1 MVTVAEVADPEDLSH
16 LHEIARRVAR
26 LPAAERLRYVRAD
39 RWIGYT
45 RASHALAELEE
56 LFAWPERQRM
66 PNLLLIGATNN
77 GKSMIIEKFR
87 RSHPVVSHA
96 DREEFPVLVVQMPS
110 DPQVARFYTALLTA
124 LGAPLRPG
132 MKLPVL
138 EQLALRLLRETG
150 ARILVIDELHN
161 VLAGRGEAR
170 REFLN
175 LLRFLGNE
183 LKIPLVGVGTR
194 EAYLAIRSDDQL
206 ENRFAPFVLP
216 RWQADEEACS
226 LLASFAAS
234 FPLRRPSPIATADM
248 AEYLLARTEGTIGE
262 LASLLTETAI
272 VAIESGEETINQ
284 RTLLMAAYAGPT
296 ERRRMFE
303 RELL

>member
-16 LHEIARRVAR
+16 LHQVARRVAR
-26 LPAAERLRYVRAD
+26 LPSPERLRYVRAD

-45 RASHALAELEE
+45 RAAQALAELEE
-56 LFAWPERQRM
+56 LFTWPERQRM
-66 PNLLLIGATNN
+66 PNLLLIGSTNN

-96 DREEFPVLVVQMPS
+96 DREEIPVLVVQMPS

-124 LGAPLRPG
+124 LGAPLRAG
-132 MKLPVL
+132 MRLPVL
-138 EQLALRLLRETG
+138 EQLALRLLREAGVRT
-150 ARILVIDELHN
+150 LVIDELHN
-161 VLAGRGEAR
+161 VLAGRGDVR

-194 EAYLAIRSDDQL
+194 EAYLAVRSDDQL

-234 FPLRRPSPIATADM
+234 YPLRRPSPIATADM
-248 AEYLLARTEGTIGE
+248 AEYLLTRTEGTIGE

-272 VAIESGEETINQ
+272 AAIESGEEAINQ